1 MNNKILKYSIL
12 LTILFV
18 FALCPFALCE
28 KPELDACI
36 TALENSYGTMK
47 DINASFKQETF
58 LSIANRIEKAE
69 GKVYIKKGG
78 KMFWDYIL
86 PTPQKIILDG
96 ENLWVYL
103 PDEKQVVKS
112 SFTSFS
118 SHIMAD
124 LFYGKVNIKKRF
136 KVSFLSTDTEDNS
149 SSIVLELLPKEY
161 NPTIKRLLLE
171 IDPAGFLITKTVLE
185 DELGT
190 KTTLV
195 FKELKV
201 DKKIEDSY
209 FIFTPP
215 PGVEILSPPKF

>member
-1 MNNKILKYSIL
+1 MNNKILKYSIS
-12 LTILFV
+12 LTILSV
-18 FALCPFALCE
+18 FALCPFAWCE
-28 KPELDACI
+28 KVKLDACI
-36 TALENSYGTMK
+36 TALENSYGSMK
-47 DINASFKQETF
+47 DIMASFKQETL
-58 LSIANRIEKAE
+58 LSIASRIEKAE

-78 KMFWDYIL
+78 RIFWDYTQ

-103 PDEKQVVKS
+103 PDEKQVVKN

-136 KVSFLSTDTEDNS
+136 NVSFLSTAGEDNS
-149 SSIVLELLPKEY
+149 SNITLELLPKEY
-161 NPTIKRLLLE
+161 NPTLKRLLLE
-171 IDPAGFLITKTVLE
+171 IDPVGSLITGTVLE

-190 KTTLV
+190 KTTLM
-195 FKELKV
+195 FSEIKV
-201 DKKIEDSY
+201 DKGIEDSY

-215 PGVEILSPPKF
+215 PGVEIISPPKF

>member
-1 MNNKILKYSIL
+1 MNYKILKYSTF

-18 FALCPFALCE
+18 FALSPFALCE
-28 KPELDACI
+28 KAELDVCI
-36 TALENSYGTMK
+36 TALENRYATMK
-47 DINASFKQETF
+47 DIRASFKQETF
-58 LSIANRIEKAE
+58 LSVANRSEKAE

-78 KMFWDYIL
+78 KMFWDYTQ
-86 PTPQKIILDG
+86 PTAQKIILDG

-136 KVSFLSTDTEDNS
+136 RVSFLSTDTEDNS
-149 SSIVLELLPKEY
+149 SSMVLELLPKEY

-171 IDPAGFLITKTVLE
+171 IDPAGSLITKTILE

-190 KTTLV
+190 KTTLM
-195 FKELKV
+195 FSEIKV
-201 DKKIEDSY
+201 DKGIKDAY

-215 PGVEILSPPKF
+215 PGVEIFSPPKF

>member
-1 MNNKILKYSIL
+1 MNNRILKYTVY

-18 FALCPFALCE
+18 FPFCPFAICE
-28 KPELDACI
+28 KVELDVCI

-47 DINASFKQETF
+47 DISASFKQETF
-58 LSIANRIEKAE
+58 LSVANRTEKAE

-78 KMFWDYIL
+78 KMFWDYTQ
-86 PTPQKIILDG
+86 PTAQKIILDG

-112 SFTSFS
+112 SMTSFS

-136 KVSFLSTDTEDNS
+136 EVSFLSTDSEDNS
-149 SSIVLELLPKEY
+149 TNIILELLPKEY
-161 NPTIKRLLLE
+161 NPTLKRLLLE
-171 IDPAGFLITKTVLE
+171 IDPVGSLITKTVLE

-190 KTTLV
+190 KTTLI
-195 FKELKV
+195 FKEIKV
-201 DKKIEDSY
+201 DKGIEDSY

-215 PGVEILSPPKF
+215 PGVEIFSPPKF

>member
-1 MNNKILKYSIL
+1 MNNKNLIYSL
-12 LTILFV
+12 SLAILFV

-28 KPELDACI
+28 KAELDVCI
-36 TALENSYGTMK
+36 TALENRYATMK
-47 DINASFKQETF
+47 DISASFKQETF
-58 LSIANRIEKAE
+58 LSVANRSEKAE

-78 KMFWDYIL
+78 KMFWDYTQ
-86 PTPQKIILDG
+86 PTAQKIILDG

-112 SFTSFS
+112 SFASFS

-136 KVSFLSTDTEDNS
+136 KVSFLSMGSEDNS
-149 SSIVLELLPKEY
+149 SNIILELLPKEY
-161 NPTIKRLLLE
+161 NPTLKRLLLE
-171 IDPAGFLITKTVLE
+171 IDPVGSLITKTVLE

-190 KTTLV
+190 KTTLM
-195 FKELKV
+195 FSEIKV
-201 DKKIEDSY
+201 DKGIEDSY

>member
-1 MNNKILKYSIL
+1 MNNKILKYSTF

-18 FALCPFALCE
+18 FAFSPFALCE
-28 KPELDACI
+28 KAELGACI
-36 TALENSYGTMK
+36 TALEKRYAGMK
-47 DINASFKQETF
+47 DISASFKQETF

-78 KMFWDYIL
+78 RMFWDYTQ

-96 ENLWVYL
+96 DNVWVYL

-118 SHIMAD
+118 SHIVAD

-136 KVSFLSTDTEDNS
+136 KAAFLSTDSEKNS
-149 SSIVLELLPKEY
+149 SNINLELLPKEY

-171 IDPAGFLITKTVLE
+171 IDPVGSLITKTVLE

-190 KTTLV
+190 KTTLM
-195 FKELKV
+195 FSEIKV
-201 DKKIEDSY
+201 DKGIEDSY
-209 FIFTPP
+209 LIFTPP